1 MDTLVAF
8 VVAVL
13 IIGFFMRSYLKKQ
26 KKTEQLA
33 LEAAEKGNL
42 RSDGPQSQH
51 PHIAANYCIGCAACT
66 MVCPEGA
73 VLAMLGGK
81 AVIVNGYNCIGHLP
95 WAAVCPVGSIS
106 MTR

>member
-1 MDTLVAF
+1 MDNLVAF
-8 VVAVL
+8 VVAAL

-51 PHIAANYCIGCAACT
+51 PHIDANYCIGCAACT
-66 MVCPEGA
+66 MVCPEGD

-81 AVIVNGYNCIGHLP
+81 AVIVNRYNYIAHSLS
-95 WAAVCPVGSIS
+95 AALSPSAPI
-106 MTR
+106 TT